1 MERTYSFSPIRKRD
15 ILGMFS
21 VTLIFIFINIVVYL
35 VLAFFPQDFVLK
47 NIAIS
52 LENIQQLRLWTF
64 ITSMFMHGS
73 FFHLF
78 ANMMSLLFL
87 GTFVERIIGR
97 KRFFWFYLI
106 SGLFGGAMYIL
117 TELFFPS
124 GLGAVGA
131 SGAIFGIAGLM
142 VVLTPNLP
150 LYIMFIPIPIKAKY
164 SVPGLLALL
173 WLVSILG
180 DVPIGNTAH
189 FGGLILGLGYGIYLR
204 RKYKRKVHLIG
215 KYFS

>member
-1 MERTYSFSPIRKRD
+1 MERAYSFSPMKKRD
-15 ILGMFS
+15 ILGIFS
-21 VTLIFIFINIVVYL
+21 ITSSLIFLNVVLYL

-52 LENIQQLRLWTF
+52 LENIQQLRIWTF

-117 TELFFPS
+117 TELFFP
-124 GLGAVGA
+124 
-131 SGAIFGIAGLM
+131 
-142 VVLTPNLP
+142 
-150 LYIMFIPIPIKAKY
+150 
-164 SVPGLLALL
+164 
-173 WLVSILG
+173 
-180 DVPIGNTAH
+180 
-189 FGGLILGLGYGIYLR
+189 
-204 RKYKRKVHLIG
+204 
-215 KYFS
+215 